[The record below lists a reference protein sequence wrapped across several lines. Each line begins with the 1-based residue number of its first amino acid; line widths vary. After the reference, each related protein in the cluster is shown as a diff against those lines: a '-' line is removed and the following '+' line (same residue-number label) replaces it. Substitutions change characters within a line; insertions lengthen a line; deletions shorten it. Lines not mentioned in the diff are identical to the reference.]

1 MAAFV
6 AAVPIDARSL
16 AGASVTR
23 RHASSAVAPPPT
35 VGRRASVRMVASAS
49 EEAMVPDMDKRNTMN
64 LLLAGS
70 ATAVALGCL
79 GPYAAFFVPVGS
91 GGGGGGVVAR
101 DAAGNALSADAY
113 LASRPAD
120 SRELV
125 LGLQGEATYLIVDA
139 DKAIEPFALNA
150 VCTHLGC
157 VVPWVAAENKFKCPC
172 HGSQYDRQGKVIRG
186 PAPLSLALEHADINA
201 DGQIVLS
208 SWKDTDFRT
217 GDAPWWNF

>member
-1 MAAFV
+1 
-6 AAVPIDARSL
+6 
-16 AGASVTR
+16 
-23 RHASSAVAPPPT
+23 
-35 VGRRASVRMVASAS
+35 
-49 EEAMVPDMDKRNTMN
+49 MVPDMDKRNTMN

>member
-6 AAVPIDARSL
+6 AAAPVGARST
-16 AGASVTR
+16 AGAAVTR
-23 RHASSAVAPPPT
+23 RHTCARVGPP
-35 VGRRASVRMVASAS
+35 SVNRPANLRMVASAS
-49 EEAMVPDMDKRNTMN
+49 EEESMVPDMDKRNTMN
-64 LLLAGS
+64 LLLAGAAS
-70 ATAVALGCL
+70 SVALGCL
-79 GPYAAFFVPVGS
+79 GPYALFFVPVGS
-91 GGGGGGVVAR
+91 AGSGGGLVAR
-101 DAAGNALSADAY
+101 DAAGNALAAEPY
-113 LASRPAD
+113 LASRPAN

-172 HGSQYDRQGKVIRG
+172 HGSQYDRNGKVIRG
-186 PAPLSLALEHADINA
+186 PAPLSLALEHVDINA

>member
-6 AAVPIDARSL
+6 APTPIGVRSITGARVTRSHASTSVL
-16 AGASVTR
+16 PPAGA
-23 RHASSAVAPPPT
+23 
-35 VGRRASVRMVASAS
+35 RAATLRMVASAS
-49 EEAMVPDMDKRNTMN
+49 EEEAFVPDMDKRNTMN
-64 LLLAGS
+64 LLLFGS

-79 GPYAAFFVPVGS
+79 GPYASFFVPVGTGVS
-91 GGGGGGVVAR
+91 GGGLVAR
-101 DAAGNALSADAY
+101 DAAGNPLSAEPY
-113 LASRPAD
+113 LDSHPAN

-157 VVPWVAAENKFKCPC
+157 VVPWVPAENKFKCPC
-172 HGSQYDRQGKVIRG
+172 HGSQYDRNGKVIRG
-186 PAPLSLALEHADINA
+186 PAPLSLALEHVDINS